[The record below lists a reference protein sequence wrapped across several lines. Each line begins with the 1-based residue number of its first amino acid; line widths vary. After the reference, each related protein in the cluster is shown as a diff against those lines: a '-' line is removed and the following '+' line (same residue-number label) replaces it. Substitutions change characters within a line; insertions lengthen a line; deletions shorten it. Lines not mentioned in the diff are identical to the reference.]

1 MRFIIEHW
9 EELFTLVG
17 IVLTPVAPTIA
28 AFWWR
33 GSKAARE
40 LLQLIDQSPEPNF
53 DVKLRANRE
62 GKKLALVPVSAI
74 ANKQTLR

>member
-1 MRFIIEHW
+1 MQFIIEHW

-62 GKKLALVPVSAI
+62 GKKLALKAL
-74 ANKQTLR
+74 ARLAD

>member
-28 AFWWR
+28 GFWWR

-62 GKKLALVPVSAI
+62 GKKLALKAL
-74 ANKQTLR
+74 ARLAD